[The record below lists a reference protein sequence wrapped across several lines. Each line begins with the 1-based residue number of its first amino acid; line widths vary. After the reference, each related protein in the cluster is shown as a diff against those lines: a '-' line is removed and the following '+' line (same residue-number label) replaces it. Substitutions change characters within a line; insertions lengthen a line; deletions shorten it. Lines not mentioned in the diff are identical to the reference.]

1 MTLKELLGDAY
12 KEEMSTEEIAE
23 VLKDKDF
30 VPKIE
35 KNPDV
40 ENSVSPLAVAK
51 ARLRGQEIP
60 KANPQQQS
68 DALERL
74 AALERENRLMK
85 LKDSFLKGG
94 YDPETAEKLA
104 LASADGDMETF
115 VTVNNSFLNKR
126 TENLKV
132 SIKDE
137 LLHQSAGAGVCGG
150 NEGLEEEENA
160 GISLAR
166 ELGTAAAQRDA
177 KASEVLNYYT
187 GGKLQ

>member
-51 ARLRGQEIP
+51 ARLKGQEIP